1 MISQNPVI
9 HPWERVDDLQRK
21 GYRIIQNP
29 EWFCFGV
36 DAVLLASFAVVKP
49 GEEVLDLGTG
59 TGIVPILME
68 ARNDCGQY
76 SALEIQP
83 GPAEMA
89 ERSVRLNHLEKRVKI
104 VQGDI
109 KEASS
114 LFGRASFHVVTSN
127 PPYMDNHHGLKNPSE
142 PKAIARHEVLC
153 SFDDLAREA
162 AACLKP
168 GGRLYLVHR
177 PRRLM
182 DLLTT
187 LRKYRLEPKRMR
199 FVHPYADKEANMVL
213 IEAFRGG
220 GVQMHIEPPLVI
232 YAKPGVYTDEV
243 LRIYKTAPVSDEK
256 VKETAIAGDAVA
268 KN

>member
-1 MISQNPVI
+1 MMSQNPVI

-49 GEEVLDLGTG
+49 GEEVLDMGTG

-68 ARNDCGQY
+68 ARNNCGQY

-89 ERSVRLNHLEKRVKI
+89 ERSVRLNHLEKRVKV

-114 LFGRASFHVVTSN
+114 LFGRASFHVITSN

-153 SFDDLAREA
+153 TLEDVIREA
-162 AACLKP
+162 AGVLKP
-168 GGRLYLVHR
+168 NGRFYMVHR
-177 PRRLM
+177 PFRLAEIFEV
-182 DLLTT
+182 LK
-187 LRKYRLEPKRMR
+187 RYHLEPKTMR
-199 FVHPYADKEANMVL
+199 LVHPFVDKEPNMVL
-213 IEAFRGG
+213 LECIRGAKP
-220 GVQMHIEPPLVI
+220 MIKIAPPLIV
-232 YAKPGVYTDEV
+232 YREPGVYTDE
-243 LRIYKTAPVSDEK
+243 IYDVY
-256 VKETAIAGDAVA
+256 GY
-268 KN
+268 